1 MKAIN
6 GHFNSSPF
14 SVKLKSELDKIKSN
28 DTLRREFVTLY
39 LHEQEIAQKSRAEER
54 ELAVRNMLKKLSPE
68 DIIELGYEKELI
80 EKILEENN

>member
-54 ELAVRNMLKKLSPE
+54 ELAVRTMLKKLSPE